1 MRSSRFL
8 LALLGAA
15 LVHTGLRAADPVVVE
30 VLERSTA
37 GTMMVTVGDVAVVSG
52 GDADARVRVARLDL
66 ADLKPRDQNVV
77 IGRRSVEYRIQLAGT
92 DAVRVIGAERSTV
105 TVVRRTVTADEVVA
119 VARAELFRH
128 SADTPG
134 LAIEL
139 ATPLVVKLPE
149 IPRDERI
156 SITAKP
162 RAKAGATG
170 RVQMDMTIAS
180 STGETLLAFA
190 IHLDVR
196 SNARPDPGAV
206 VRAGGTSASVSSMP
220 GAAVLPASAV
230 GTAPVTN
237 EVLVRSRQ
245 RVEVQVQN
253 GDLKVVMVGEAQQDG
268 RLGQTVFVQNL
279 DSKKLVP
286 AKVVGPGKLEIEI
299 GGKSP

>member
-15 LVHTGLRAADPVVVE
+15 LVHAGAHAADPVVVE

-37 GTMMVTVGDVAVVSG
+37 GTSIVTVGDVAVVSG

-66 ADLKPRDQNVV
+66 ADLKPREQNVV

-92 DAVRVIGAERSTV
+92 DAVRVVGAERSTV
-105 TVVRRTVTADEVVA
+105 TVVRRTVTVDEVVA

-139 ATPLVVKLPE
+139 AQPLVVKLPE

-162 RAKAGATG
+162 RARAGATG

-190 IHLDVR
+190 IQLDAR
-196 SNARPDPGAV
+196 SNAHPGAGAV
-206 VRAGGTSASVSSMP
+206 TRAGGTGASVSSMP

-230 GTAPVTN
+230 GTAPTN

-286 AKVVGPGKLEIEI
+286 AKVVGPGKLEIEL